1 MAERREKDRLPVGW
15 KKHPE
20 RESGNERRSMDGYPK
35 RQAERTALCGTGK
48 EVPHNAVNSKAVC
61 GITTKTGEHI
71 NRTETDKA
79 GREVLPVMSS
89 RTKPLL
95 PVML

>member
-1 MAERREKDRLPVGW
+1 M
-15 KKHPE
+15 
-20 RESGNERRSMDGYPK
+20 
-35 RQAERTALCGTGK
+35 
-48 EVPHNAVNSKAVC
+48 NSKAVC

-79 GREVLPVMSS
+79 GREVLPVISS

>member
-20 RESGNERRSMDGYPK
+20 RESGNERRSMDGYSK
-35 RQAERTALCGTGK
+35 RQAERTELCGMGK
-48 EVPHNAVNSKAVC
+48 EVPHRSANSKAVC
-61 GITTKTGEHI
+61 GITTKTGERI